1 MKTVLCF
8 KGSQA
13 NKFGNYFLRKCCRIT
28 GEGSEQVGKGKREGI
43 DGEDRFQCQD
53 VVNLAPGKRVGCAAM
68 ENPFLGSLKVSQPE
82 PQCHCTAGC

>member
-1 MKTVLCF
+1 MLP
-8 KGSQA
+8 
-13 NKFGNYFLRKCCRIT
+13 YHRRRKRA
-28 GEGSEQVGKGKREGI
+28 GRERKREGI